1 MYFFT
6 LTIISLILPFSKS
19 DMSFDEI
26 MDKWPDAVMHYP
38 TYMALSFHNKNRLK
52 DVSIRW
58 YQSGTYPLQSL
69 NYTYNELISAE
80 KDAFFHFIRKC
91 HCWSFTFIKL
101 RISIFEL
108 RYAQFLCQLI
118 H

>member
-1 MYFFT
+1 MVKVKKYIPNT
-6 LTIISLILPFSKS
+6 ATYALIQNMILPFSKS

-80 KDAFFHFIRKC
+80 KDALIFTDANWTLFARK
-91 HCWSFTFIKL
+91 
-101 RISIFEL
+101 
-108 RYAQFLCQLI
+108 
-118 H
+118 